1 MPNPIALTIKCTVHR
16 SFVNKSMPRD
26 QSARLSRCM
35 HSRAPATNGHADER
49 LAESTAAY
57 PENEAA
63 FWRNITLAYCPRT
76 AKCLPCSSSG
86 RLSGIP
92 RGGSLLLRTQLVERV
107 ERRADLF
114 AFLGIRI
121 HILKAVHQRDI
132 FGTQFGRQFVR
143 ALI

>member
-1 MPNPIALTIKCTVHR
+1 MDT
-16 SFVNKSMPRD
+16 
-26 QSARLSRCM
+26 
-35 HSRAPATNGHADER
+35 ADER

-63 FWRNITLAYCPRT
+63 FWRTITLAYCPRT